1 MTNSPPSS
9 NTDVATSSHPAGQE
23 STPTTS
29 RGDRGSGT
37 QSKSRPTSANRAAY
51 WAKTTGLFLVLL
63 AGFVLI
69 WQLVTAGYDDGGL
82 APTPLASWHRLVEVV
97 MGAFTYRPP
106 NDVGIVFH
114 LLASLKRV
122 LIGFGLAA
130 VIAVPLGLFLGS
142 NRIINDALD
151 PIVQVLRPVSPL
163 AWLPIGLAILR
174 DSEATAVFVIFM
186 ASLWIILINTI
197 DGVHR
202 VNPQYLDLARTV
214 EATTFM
220 RTTRVLLPAT
230 FPHIVTGL
238 RTSLSTAW
246 LVIIAAEMIVGNR
259 GMGTFVWNEWNAM
272 NIDSIVVA
280 ILIIGAVGFVLDRAI
295 VQLHRLVPTT

>member
-1 MTNSPPSS
+1 MSTKLIQRGQR
-9 NTDVATSSHPAGQE
+9 TDGADAPDRADGAGQADITGE
-23 STPTTS
+23 
-29 RGDRGSGT
+29 
-37 QSKSRPTSANRAAY
+37 PTSPRTAA
-51 WAKTTGLFLVLL
+51 AKRLHAIATRVGLFLIVLAAIVL
-63 AGFVLI
+63 AWL
-69 WQLVTAGYDDGGL
+69 LVTAGYDDGGL
-82 APTPLASWHRLVEVV
+82 APTPAASWHRLIEVLST
-97 MGAFTYRPP
+97 AFVFQPP

-114 LLASLKRV
+114 LAASLRRV
-122 LIGFGLAA
+122 LLGFGLAA
-130 VIAVPLGLFLGS
+130 LIAIPLGLVLGNS
-142 NRIINDALD
+142 RTFDAALD

-202 VNPQYLDLARTV
+202 ISPAYLDLARTL
-214 EATTFM
+214 ETTPL
-220 RTTRVLLPAT
+220 RRIVRITLPAT
-230 FPHIVTGL
+230 IPSIVTGL

-280 ILIIGAVGFVLDRAI
+280 ILIIGIVGFLLDRA
-295 VQLHRLVPTT
+295 VAQLHRLVPAS